1 MVDPSLVLGHTR
13 LSRSSKPGPN
23 LVFLTKAHQLFSASE
38 PFIIV
43 LFLSRM
49 IFMIPSYTPTP
60 PTHTHAYTKTHTH
73 SHTHTPQ
80 HHSLFHL
87 LLISQVLGEVFTD
100 LLSKVLLGSCLTPSK
115 PLILLHLSPL
125 FSLYFSSW
133 VQSPLTP
140 LSRTVSHSGSP
151 VKFYWV
157 NEKINKDI
165 GSMLSSFC
173 FFFFKSLV
181 TP

>member
-1 MVDPSLVLGHTR
+1 M
-13 LSRSSKPGPN
+13 
-23 LVFLTKAHQLFSASE
+23 VFLDQGSPTFSASE

-49 IFMIPSYTPTP
+49 DLHDNTLLYSNPTNTHTRIHKDTHP
-60 PTHTHAYTKTHTH
+60 LTHTHTTASFPLSPP
-73 SHTHTPQ
+73 SHK
-80 HHSLFHL
+80 
-87 LLISQVLGEVFTD
+87 LGPWRSFYR
-100 LLSKVLLGSCLTPSK
+100 LLSKVLLGSCLTHPSL
-115 PLILLHLSPL
+115 LILLHLSPL

-173 FFFFKSLV
+173 FFFQISCHSLK
-181 TP
+181 